1 MISPLLYTNLF
12 NLMYMI
18 FFFFY
23 SYYFST
29 GYLDMYYI
37 PWVFVRC
44 TFSMMYYNNG
54 NCFCWNVRKKCHYNI
69 RFLILL
75 NVRSC
80 LFTQLLDSKLF
91 VMKEKKGRTKLCKNL
106 FDRDLKYARS
116 LLLLLRRKIEN
127 MIILSYREVGFTKY
141 AKAKF

>member
-1 MISPLLYTNLF
+1 MEIYWVISDSPSQPQPQITSTSFSAIWRCISIAVSRGTYVIPDATVENSIPLQKSSARSL
-12 NLMYMI
+12 
-18 FFFFY
+18 
-23 SYYFST
+23 
-29 GYLDMYYI
+29 
-37 PWVFVRC
+37 
-44 TFSMMYYNNG
+44 
-54 NCFCWNVRKKCHYNI
+54 
-69 RFLILL
+69 LL
-75 NVRSC
+75 NVQSC
-80 LFTQLLDSKLF
+80 LFTQLLDLKLI